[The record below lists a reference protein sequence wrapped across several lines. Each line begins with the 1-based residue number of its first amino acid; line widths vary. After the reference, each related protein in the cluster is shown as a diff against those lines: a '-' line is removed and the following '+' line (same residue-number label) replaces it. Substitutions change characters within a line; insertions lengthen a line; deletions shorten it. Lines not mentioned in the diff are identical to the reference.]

1 VVNHGPS
8 LDLSGLPRVACNDRF
23 MTWVYAHR
31 GASTTFAE
39 HTRAAIISALDQGAD
54 GIEVDLR
61 LTKDGAVVLAHDAT
75 MRRTAGSPLRIS
87 HSTLAQL
94 QDLDIGSWHPG
105 TAAVS
110 GTAIDRTMYT
120 RIMTLHE
127 LLELVVDHPRRPGV
141 LLETKHPA
149 KGGLLLEPCVAT
161 VLSHFGLHRARS
173 AERPPISVMS
183 FSAAALRRLRDVDSG
198 ITRTLLMRPPRS
210 IVRAS
215 HDASQPAAL
224 GPSAAMFAREVNQ
237 FREWQKV
244 GGQVYVWTVNEING
258 LRLCQSLPA
267 DVVITDRPAW
277 AAQLLT

>member
-1 VVNHGPS
+1 M
-8 LDLSGLPRVACNDRF
+8 DLPGLPRVACNDRF

-31 GASTTFAE
+31 GASATFAE

-75 MRRTAGSPLRIS
+75 MRRIAGSPLRIS

-94 QDLDIGSWHPG
+94 QDLDIGSWH
-105 TAAVS
+105 S
-110 GTAIDRTMYT
+110 GTATANDRATDRSMYT

-127 LLELVVDHPRRPGV
+127 LLELVVDHPRRPGL

-149 KGGLLLEPCVAT
+149 QGGALLEPCVAT
-161 VLSHFGLHRARS
+161 VLRRFGLHDARAT
-173 AERPPISVMS
+173 ERPPISVMS

-198 ITRTLLMRPPRS
+198 ITRTLLMRPPRP
-210 IVRAS
+210 IIRAS
-215 HDASQPAAL
+215 QDASAPAAL
-224 GPSAAMFAREVNQ
+224 GPSAAMFAREIDQ
-237 FREWQKV
+237 FRQWQNA
-244 GGQVYVWTVNEING
+244 GGQVYVWTVNEPNV
-258 LRLCQSLPA
+258 LRLCQSLPV
-267 DVVITDRPAW
+267 DIVITDRPAW